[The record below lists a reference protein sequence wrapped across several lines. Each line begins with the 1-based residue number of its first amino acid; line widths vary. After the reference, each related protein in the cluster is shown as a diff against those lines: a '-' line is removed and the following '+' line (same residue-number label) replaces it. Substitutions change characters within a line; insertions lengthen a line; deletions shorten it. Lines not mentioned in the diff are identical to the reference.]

1 MKNILKLS
9 QHISTLNKIL
19 DSNIKFSWSVPFN
32 YEPGINL
39 NDIDSAH
46 IYVNLTINLYD
57 KSTKQIEQKILSEL
71 IYSNTISSIIDNVFI
86 SKILLNNYRK
96 LSFDIIRK
104 RKSDIENIFT
114 SYLLGKRILC

>member
-1 MKNILKLS
+1 MKTGEIQMKNILKLS

-46 IYVNLTINLYD
+46 IYVNLTINLDD
-57 KSTKQIEQKILSEL
+57 KSTKQIE
-71 IYSNTISSIIDNVFI
+71 
-86 SKILLNNYRK
+86 
-96 LSFDIIRK
+96 
-104 RKSDIENIFT
+104 
-114 SYLLGKRILC
+114 